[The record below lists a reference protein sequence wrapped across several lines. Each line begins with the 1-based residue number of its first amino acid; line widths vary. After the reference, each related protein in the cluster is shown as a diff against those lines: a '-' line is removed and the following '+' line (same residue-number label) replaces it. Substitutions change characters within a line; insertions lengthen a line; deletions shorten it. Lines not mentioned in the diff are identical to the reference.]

1 MQRHRGRVRAQ
12 EGHCRLAGQ
21 SRKNP
26 APGVSKKQHRIPQG
40 FSSGQNRPGT
50 GEIEEHST
58 RQPDSVKY
66 LIEGR
71 NLELLRVEFE
81 SEDDAVVAEV
91 GKMVY
96 MNGGVEWSMA
106 MPGRGISGKLAGES
120 ILMTRFARPGEVG
133 FAGDLPGTIRSVEL
147 DSSTALI
154 VQRGGFLTATPSVE
168 LSIALVKRLRVNV
181 LGGQNLVLQR
191 LTGPGVAFIHA
202 SGDFVEFDLAEGER
216 LRADTG
222 SMVGGEGLFLSSFTG
237 PGRVTLQTMGHAVL
251 EASAEGG

>member
-1 MQRHRGRVRAQ
+1 M
-12 EGHCRLAGQ
+12 
-21 SRKNP
+21 
-26 APGVSKKQHRIPQG
+26 
-40 FSSGQNRPGT
+40 
-50 GEIEEHST
+50 
-58 RQPDSVKY
+58 KY

-71 NLELLRVEFE
+71 NLELLRVELE
-81 SEDDAVVAEV
+81 SEEDAVVAEV

-106 MPGRGISGKLAGES
+106 MPGRGISGKLAGAFRRKLAGES
-120 ILMTRFARPGEVG
+120 ILMTRFAGPGEVG

-147 DSSTALI
+147 DSGAALI

-181 LGGQNLVLQR
+181 LGGQNLILQR

-222 SMVGGEGLFLSSFTG
+222 SMVCFEDSVDYSVQWAGGPRTSFLGGEGLFLSSFTG

-251 EASAEGG
+251 EASAEGGQR